1 MKEFKDYYSILN
13 VEESADAVEIKK
25 NYRKLAL
32 EFHPDHN
39 RGAPEA
45 EEKFKGITEAY
56 GVLIDPEKRRKYDRF
71 RRDYLSGARGGNS
84 GFNYSQEE
92 IFENMFR
99 DGFARDIFEELN
111 REFQNRGFRSGQ
123 SFFGPL
129 FFSTAIGGLGRVLS
143 MIPGP
148 IGVIGRGLRVAHM
161 VGTSIMTINSMRQKS
176 KPPPSTANESDS
188 QNPEYGSPGLF
199 NFLKDSLPSID
210 TSSKSLDFNYS
221 ITIPRE
227 EILKG
232 VQKEIRYKCDGK
244 SEAVLVKI
252 PPNFSHG
259 GRLRLSG
266 KGRKKNENKGD
277 LILTIYSESK

>member
-1 MKEFKDYYSILN
+1 MKEFKDYYLILN
-13 VEESADAVEIKK
+13 VSETAEAVEIKK
-25 NYRKLAL
+25 SYRKLAL

-56 GVLIDPEKRRKYDRF
+56 GVLIDPVKRRKYDRF
-71 RRDYLSGARGGNS
+71 RRDHLSGARSGNS
-84 GFNYSQEE
+84 GFSYSQEE

-123 SFFGPL
+123 SFFGPI
-129 FFSTAIGGLGRVLS
+129 FFGSVGGLGRVLS

-148 IGVIGRGLRVAHM
+148 IGAIGRGLRIAHM
-161 VGTSIMTINSMRQKS
+161 IGASLMAINSMRQKS
-176 KPPPSTANESDS
+176 NPAHESEPKNPETGPPGIFDFLKGSTALPASN
-188 QNPEYGSPGLF
+188 
-199 NFLKDSLPSID
+199 SLN
-210 TSSKSLDFNYS
+210 FNYA
-221 ITIPRE
+221 ITIPKE
-227 EILKG
+227 EIIKG
-232 VQKEIRYKCDGK
+232 VQKTIRYQCDGK
-244 SEAVLVKI
+244 SEAVSVKI

-266 KGRKKNENKGD
+266 KGRKVNNQQGD
-277 LILTIYSESK
+277 LILTVYSESK

>member
-1 MKEFKDYYSILN
+1 MKEFKDYYLILN
-13 VEESADAVEIKK
+13 VVETADAVEIKK

-56 GVLIDPEKRRKYDRF
+56 GVLIDPVKRRKYDRF
-71 RRDYLSGARGGNS
+71 RRDHLSGARSGNS
-84 GFNYSQEE
+84 GFSYSQEE

-129 FFSTAIGGLGRVLS
+129 FFGSVGGLGRVLS

-148 IGVIGRGLRVAHM
+148 IGAIGRGLRIAHM
-161 VGTSIMTINSMRQKS
+161 VGASIMAINSMRQKS
-176 KPPPSTANESDS
+176 NPPHESEPK
-188 QNPEYGSPGLF
+188 NPESGNPGLF
-199 NFLKDSLPSID
+199 DFLKGSIPLAQS
-210 TSSKSLDFNYS
+210 SSKPLDFNYS
-221 ITIPRE
+221 ITIPHE
-227 EILKG
+227 EIIKG
-232 VQKEIRYKCDGK
+232 VQKMIRYQCDGK

-266 KGRKKNENKGD
+266 KGRKENDQQGD
-277 LILTIYSESK
+277 LILTVYSESK